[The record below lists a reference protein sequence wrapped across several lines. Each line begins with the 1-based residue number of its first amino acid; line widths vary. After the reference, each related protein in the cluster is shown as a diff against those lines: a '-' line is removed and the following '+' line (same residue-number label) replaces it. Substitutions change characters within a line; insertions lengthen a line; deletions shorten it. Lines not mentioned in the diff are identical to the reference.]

1 MSKDLEKEAKEEPEE
16 IAPEEQKVC
25 DELQQAFND
34 RESDKSDEDFA
45 LDTGDNQYMTKRRRK
60 KLKEL
65 SAAEVTSVAHAEIVG
80 ITDRKSNA
88 FRHNITVALV
98 GRIVRAAKKDKSF
111 LQHRLDKAD
120 EKKALV
126 EAIKDLYGSWNEQ
139 AFGMLTAARMKEQ
152 LKALRG
158 IDAS

>member
-80 ITDRKSNA
+80 ITDRASNA

-98 GRIVRAAKKDKSF
+98 GRIVRAAKKDKQF
-111 LQHRLDKAD
+111 LQ
-120 EKKALV
+120 
-126 EAIKDLYGSWNEQ
+126 
-139 AFGMLTAARMKEQ
+139 
-152 LKALRG
+152 
-158 IDAS
+158 